1 MDGRTRSRRLPL
13 RILGLIV
20 LIPCALSADKAQ
32 AGLQRRVEPE
42 TVIPLD
48 QVAPERRDEVAEVI
62 RDASFR
68 RQGKPETFPCN
79 PRIYLSLL
87 NEPAMTLALWQDLGS
102 TPAKLRQVGPNR
114 YQGTDGAGT
123 TATWEYV
130 IRTPRLHVLFCNLNY
145 VGPRG
150 NTKLDGRIVLIVRS
164 GFFKEVNGESWVQ
177 HDLEAY
183 VKIDSKGW
191 KAVAVTVRPLI
202 EKLLEDQVREAGWF
216 VSLMARLVE
225 MHPTWAT
232 SVAMK
237 QEHILPE
244 TRQGFRSLVAQ
255 TRRPGASEGRPVL
268 AENTTDATTM
278 RR

>member
-1 MDGRTRSRRLPL
+1 MDGLMRSRRLPKM
-13 RILGLIV
+13 ILCLVSLITGV
-20 LIPCALSADKAQ
+20 LPSGTASA
-32 AGLQRRVEPE
+32 GVRRVEPG

-62 RDASFR
+62 REASFR

-79 PRIYLSLL
+79 PRLYLSLL
-87 NEPAMTLALWQDLGS
+87 NEPAMTLALWQDLS
-102 TPAKLRQVGPNR
+102 ATPAKLRQVGPNQ

-130 IRTPRLHVLFCNLNY
+130 LRSPRLHVLFCNLNY
-145 VGPRG
+145 VSPRG

-164 GFFKEVNGESWVQ
+164 GFYKEVTGESWVQ

-202 EKLLEDQVREAGWF
+202 EKLLEDQVQEAGWF

-232 SVAMK
+232 SVAVK
-237 QEHILPE
+237 QEHIHPE
-244 TRQGFRSLVAQ
+244 TREGFRTLVSQ

-268 AENTTDATTM
+268 ADNAGGTTV

>member
-1 MDGRTRSRRLPL
+1 
-13 RILGLIV
+13 LIV
-20 LIPCALSADKAQ
+20 LIACGLPSGKAH
-32 AGLQRRVEPE
+32 AGLRRVEPE

-48 QVAPERRDEVAEVI
+48 QVTPELREEDAEVI
-62 RDASFR
+62 REASFR

-102 TPAKLRQVGPNR
+102 TPAKLRQVGPSR

-232 SVAMK
+232 AVAMR
-237 QEHILPE
+237 QEHIRPE
-244 TRQGFRSLVAQ
+244 TRQSFRALVAQ

-268 AENTTDATTM
+268 AENAADTTVT
-278 RR
+278 R

>member
-1 MDGRTRSRRLPL
+1 MDARIPSRRLPYL
-13 RILGLIV
+13 ILCLTV
-20 LIPCALSADKAQ
+20 LIPGALPATSAR
-32 AGLQRRVEPE
+32 AGIRRVEPE
-42 TVIPLD
+42 QVIPFD
-48 QVAPERRDEVAEVI
+48 QIAPERREEVAEVI
-62 RDASFR
+62 REASFR

-87 NEPAMTLALWQDLGS
+87 NEPAMTLALWQDLSS

-130 IRTPRLHVLFCNLNY
+130 IRSPRLHVLFCDLNY
-145 VGPRG
+145 VGPRS

-164 GFFKEVNGESWVQ
+164 GFFKEVTGESWVQ

-202 EKLLEDQVREAGWF
+202 EKLLQDQIQEAGWF

-232 SVAMK
+232 AVASK
-237 QEHILPE
+237 QGHIRPE
-244 TRQGFRSLVAQ
+244 TRESFRALVDQ
-255 TRRPGASEGRPVL
+255 TRRPGASEDRPAL
-268 AENTTDATTM
+268 AENTGTTV
-278 RR
+278 RQ

>member
-1 MDGRTRSRRLPL
+1 MPY
-13 RILGLIV
+13 RILCLIV
-20 LIPCALSADKAQ
+20 LIPGALPTSTVE
-32 AGLQRRVEPE
+32 AGLRRIEPE
-42 TVIPLD
+42 TVIPLN
-48 QVAPERRDEVAEVI
+48 QVTPERRDEVAEVI
-62 RDASFR
+62 REASFR

-87 NEPAMTLALWQDLGS
+87 NEPAMTLALWQDLSS
-102 TPAKLRQVGPNR
+102 TPARLRQVGPNR

-145 VGPRG
+145 VGPHG
-150 NTKLDGRIVLIVRS
+150 NTRLDGRIVLIVRS

-202 EKLLEDQVREAGWF
+202 EKLLEDQVQEAGWF

-225 MHPTWAT
+225 MHPTWAS

-237 QEHILPE
+237 QEHISLP
-244 TRQGFRSLVAQ
+244 TREAFRALVAQ

-268 AENTTDATTM
+268 AENAGGATV